1 MWLQPNSFAIRLIP
15 HPNAFNRSIAATSSG
30 VCITS
35 LRGNSP
41 DGEGCTDSFIRPSSQ

>member
-1 MWLQPNSFAIRLIP
+1 MP
-15 HPNAFNRSIAATSSG
+15 HPNPFNRSIAATSSG

-41 DGEGCTDSFIRPSSQ
+41 RE